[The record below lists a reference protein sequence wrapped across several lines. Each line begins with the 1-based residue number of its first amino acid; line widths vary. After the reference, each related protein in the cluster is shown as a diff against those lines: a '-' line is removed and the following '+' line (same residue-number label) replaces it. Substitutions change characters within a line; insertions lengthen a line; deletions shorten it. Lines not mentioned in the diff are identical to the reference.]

1 MEQQDQ
7 RIIAEYV
14 IAEAAKE
21 DKTVRDPIH
30 GDILWNHLETHV
42 IDTEAFQRLRRIRQL
57 GTVHLVFPG
66 AEHSRFQHSLGTM
79 HMAQTLLEHIK
90 HNRFSQYRTFG
101 QDATQDLSFMMIVRL
116 AALLHDIHEF
126 PLSHTLEKEGNILQ
140 KQWKDKTI
148 NVLMLGKKSDIFK
161 AIEEYILGLLNSED
175 TVYSYVN
182 QNRSLGD
189 TGTVV
194 LNQVLLLNEKQKKDF
209 AGRLARTIIAY
220 SYKLLDDRKTDVA
233 SLALEIFGDNE
244 IVEGLVDEEFLTAGS
259 QIVVNTICA
268 DLLDYLPRD
277 FYFCGIKKTYD
288 ERFLKYSTITDNQE
302 PEHQAST
309 PVFAYR
315 LLSKRQEM
323 KFSVLSSLFDVLELR
338 YTLAELVHTNRTK
351 NAFSAMVI
359 EAFNFY
365 YQSIQDEKARE
376 DFSEKIMK
384 MGDDELLSFLRKEH
398 SVSEHI
404 LSCYFSRKPYREH
417 ILWDCQ
423 TIHSNI
429 ELYKALEDHIRNPR
443 ERYCLEQLIVDWLNL
458 SLPEKKKLEY
468 GDCLLYVMPDPKS
481 LYKELETNVIYLDEE
496 RKPTVVTLFSLTE
509 PREPYSPTHN
519 ISNAVIERTISQ
531 RTNLIN
537 KYGNLSHTSLFFSP
551 KVDLSNVQTLTVTL
565 IENLLRN
572 GLNYPSVSI
581 VGSTGLLPAEV
592 QEKFAVLKRSK
603 RAFTS
608 FEEILKSLG
617 KA

>member
-7 RIIAEYV
+7 IIIAKYIIAEG
-14 IAEAAKE
+14 IKE

-30 GDILWNHLETHV
+30 GDILWNHFETRI

-66 AEHSRFQHSLGTM
+66 GEHSRFQHSLGTL
-79 HMAQTLLEHIK
+79 HMAQTLMQHIEN
-90 HNRFSQYRTFG
+90 NRFSQYRKFG
-101 QDATQDLSFMMIVRL
+101 QDETQDFAFRLIVRL

-126 PLSHTLEKEGNILQ
+126 PLSHTLEKEGSIFQ
-140 KQWKDKTI
+140 KQWKDQTI
-148 NVLMLGKKSDIFK
+148 NIRMLGKTSDIFK
-161 AIEEYILGLLNSED
+161 AIEEYTLELLSSEN
-175 TVYSYVN
+175 TISSYIN
-182 QNRSLGD
+182 QNGNLSD
-189 TGTVV
+189 AQKAV
-194 LNQVLLLNEKQKKDF
+194 LDQVLLMSESQKRDF
-209 AGRLARTIIAY
+209 ASRLTRTIVAY
-220 SYKLLDDRKTDVA
+220 VYKLLDERKTNVTDI
-233 SLALEIFGDNE
+233 ALEIFGSND
-244 IVEGLVDEEFLTAGS
+244 IMKGLVDEKFLVAGN
-259 QIVVNTICA
+259 QIVLNTICA

-288 ERFLKYSTITDNQE
+288 ERFLKYSTITD
-302 PEHQAST
+302 HQDPKKRTPS

-338 YTLAELVHTNRTK
+338 YTLAELIHTNRTK

-376 DFSEKIMK
+376 DLSEKIME

-398 SVSEHI
+398 PVSKHI
-404 LSCYFSRKPYREH
+404 LSYYFSRKPYREY

-423 TIHSNI
+423 TVHSNP
-429 ELYKALEDHIRNPR
+429 ELYNALEDHIRKPR
-443 ERYCLEQLIVDWLNL
+443 ERFSLEQLIVDWLNPV
-458 SLPEKKKLEY
+458 LPEKKKLEY

-481 LYKELETNVIYLDEE
+481 LYKELETNVVYLDDQ
-496 RKPTVVTLFSLTE
+496 RRPTVVTLQSLTE

-537 KYGNLSHTSLFFSP
+537 KYKNLSHSSLFFSP
-551 KVDLSNVQTLTVTL
+551 KVDLSSIQPLTLTL
-565 IENLLRN
+565 IEDLFRN
-572 GLNYPSVSI
+572 GLSCPSVSI
-581 VGSTGLLPAEV
+581 VGSTGLLPTVVE
-592 QEKFAVLKRSK
+592 QKFEVLKRSK
-603 RAFTS
+603 RVFTS
-608 FEEILKSLG
+608 FEEILKNFR
-617 KA
+617 KT